1 MPFPDA
7 CSAGVFDLLHYI
19 QSSEER
25 PDKSLIDKYDDWMDK
40 QLETI
45 GYSKDDPL
53 RNSRLR
59 LGFLG
64 EEGENGQRRTKRV
77 PGIKKPREKKPPRER
92 DEFNLIKGT
101 KKSYVWELTA
111 KGFDIDRIIRR
122 MKRSS
127 LKQTR
132 NLLIFGI
139 GWQRGISMVKLKE
152 SNIGPILP
160 DRYYIW
166 TWRPDTTNKI
176 ITEKKL
182 YRKHL
187 TGIPY
192 FTRHHVKVTL
202 VYLYGVDVLQY
213 IHIISGRKLLQ
224 QGIRELSDMNGKLL
238 KRGATK
244 FWFKGKFV
252 RAKKFIIPDE
262 YKIDKHRRRRFMV
275 QMHRVFKSKGKKA
288 FDERYSIKLYGQR
301 QGISPAYTKQK
312 RLQIYSS
319 ILQDLREAESR
330 GEG

>member
-1 MPFPDA
+1 
-7 CSAGVFDLLHYI
+7 
-19 QSSEER
+19 
-25 PDKSLIDKYDDWMDK
+25 
-40 QLETI
+40 
-45 GYSKDDPL
+45 
-53 RNSRLR
+53 
-59 LGFLG
+59 
-64 EEGENGQRRTKRV
+64 
-77 PGIKKPREKKPPRER
+77 
-92 DEFNLIKGT
+92 
-101 KKSYVWELTA
+101 
-111 KGFDIDRIIRR
+111 
-122 MKRSS
+122 
-127 LKQTR
+127 
-132 NLLIFGI
+132 
-139 GWQRGISMVKLKE
+139 MVKLKE

-330 GEG
+330 GEGKFNLLFLQYPPLVGSLALYLRKKMNIPIQKVLFIKAQRDMIEIFDEASIRFMGYLPKERHIKKSLLFQCFVPLENIKIRKAYAYIMTNRMIENQYWVYPVRLADNYKTMQKGKYKFYTEVFGKVGIPGITKIQYSNE